1 MKFSLQDLS
10 NLKIG
15 ILGGGQLGWMMILEC
30 RRYPFKFYVMA
41 HPDAPACRIAD
52 KCFDVDSYREM
63 IDLSDIVTYEFE
75 HLPMKALE
83 YAEDKGKLIPRLETV
98 ILKHERWRER
108 EFYKK
113 HGIPTPRF
121 YITTDTA
128 EVLSLVKNEFN
139 YEAVI
144 KQSKGGYD
152 GKGQY
157 FIKSRE
163 DLEKQLNFITK
174 LSDTLIVEEFID
186 FDYEA
191 SIVIARDAKGVV
203 EAYPPTYNRNEK
215 GILIYNY
222 GPLNNKALS
231 NKITEIAVTI
241 ATKLNYVGVMAV
253 EFFIKNG
260 DILVNE
266 FAPRVHNTGHYTL
279 DAANVSQFEQHIRA
293 IVGLELAKTMILSY
307 GGMVN
312 VLSLS
317 LDRIPLEVLRYGK
330 LYWYGKNEVKRRRKM
345 GHINIVG
352 YTLNEVVN
360 KVDTVVK
367 LLYPDGV
374 SLYL

>member
-1 MKFSLQDLS
+1 MRFSLQDLS

-30 RRYPFKFYVMA
+30 RRYPFKFYVMDY
-41 HPDAPACRIAD
+41 PDAPACKIAD
-52 KCFDVDSYREM
+52 KCFDAESYREI

-75 HLPMKALE
+75 HLPMEALK
-83 YAEDKGKLIPRLETV
+83 YAEEKGKLIPRLEIV
-98 ILKHERWRER
+98 MLKHDRWRER

-121 YITTDTA
+121 YITTDPKEA
-128 EVLSLVKNEFN
+128 LSLVKNEFN

-163 DLEKQLNFITK
+163 DLEKQRDFITK
-174 LSDTLIVEEFID
+174 LSDTLIVEEFVD

-191 SIVIARDAKGVV
+191 SIVIARDAKGAI
-203 EAYPPTYNRNEK
+203 ETYPPTYNRNEG

-222 GPLNNKALS
+222 GPLNNKIIN

-253 EFFIKNG
+253 EFFVKNG
-260 DILVNE
+260 DVLVNE

-279 DAANVSQFEQHIRA
+279 DAINVSQFEQHIRA
-293 IVGLELAKTMILSY
+293 IVGLELAKTKVLSY

-312 VLSLS
+312 ILGLP
-317 LDRIPLEVLRYGK
+317 LDRIPLEVLKYGK
-330 LYWYGKNEVKRRRKM
+330 LYWYGKKEVRKRRKM
-345 GHINIVG
+345 GHINVVG
-352 YTLNEVVN
+352 DTLDEVID

-367 LLYPDGV
+367 LLYPTGI